1 MEHAEKSPGGLFWSF
16 VLVGL
21 VAFVIGMALG
31 QLGAVREPGPSRV
44 DWPAPTTP
52 HPRSLQP

>member
-1 MEHAEKSPGGLFWSF
+1 MDHAQKPENAWFWPY
-16 VLVGL
+16 VLVAL
-21 VAFVIGMALG
+21 VAFVIGVALG

>member
-1 MEHAEKSPGGLFWSF
+1 MDHAQKSDSAWLWPY
-16 VLVGL
+16 VLVAL
-21 VAFVIGMALG
+21 AAFVIGIALG
-31 QLGAVREPGPSRV
+31 QLGAVREPGASRV